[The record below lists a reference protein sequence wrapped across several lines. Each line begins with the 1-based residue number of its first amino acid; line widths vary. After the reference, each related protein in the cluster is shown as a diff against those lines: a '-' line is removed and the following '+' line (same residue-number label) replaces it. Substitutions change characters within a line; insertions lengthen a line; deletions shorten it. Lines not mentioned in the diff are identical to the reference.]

1 MLDLFIFIVC
11 LTVIWHLFFPTK
23 FKNFTSQ
30 YSHSFDKSTAV
41 ASDYVAKQF
50 ISYPESLCLAILQQI
65 IKPNEVVFAQV
76 SMGALLDLGPDSLR
90 QVSKSNDPVLAEKQA
105 RSSFSNKIIDF
116 VIYDT
121 TAKKIICVIEL
132 DDSTH
137 LSKSADDAYRDLMLK
152 VAGYLTVR
160 IPFKSASEITTEYV
174 STKLSKGGY
183 NGSKK

>member
-1 MLDLFIFIVC
+1 
-11 LTVIWHLFFPTK
+11 
-23 FKNFTSQ
+23 
-30 YSHSFDKSTAV
+30 
-41 ASDYVAKQF
+41 
-50 ISYPESLCLAILQQI
+50 
-65 IKPNEVVFAQV
+65 
-76 SMGALLDLGPDSLR
+76 MGALLDLGPDSLR

-132 DDSTH
+132 DDPTH

-160 IPFKSASEITTEYV
+160 IPFKSTSEITTEYV